1 MAQKPTAGWNV
12 HYNGT
17 ATGNII
23 GALIDWDDA
32 HEGDTEDVS
41 GTGDVENG
49 IVRRIGKPVDKG
61 EMFTCSLILDE
72 AATEHDDFVA
82 DMENRIADSVI
93 YLLDDSLDGF
103 AYTGHAESFNRTGSR
118 SESVWKASLTFY
130 VNSRADVTAGV

>member
-12 HYNGT
+12 HFNGET
-17 ATGNII
+17 ADDIV

-49 IVRRIGKPVDKG
+49 IVRRKGNPVDKG
-61 EMFTCSLILDE
+61 ETFTASLILDE
-72 AATEHDDFVA
+72 GATQHDAFVTA
-82 DMENRIADSVI
+82 MENRTAGTVI
-93 YLLDDSLDGF
+93 NLLDDGLDGF

-130 VNSRADVTAGV
+130 VNSRADVTTP